1 MKKLLVLTLALIMA
15 LSMVNALAYTPG
27 TYTGVG
33 NGRNG
38 IVKVEVTFDENAATA
53 AEVVES
59 SESAG
64 ISDAPIAT
72 LPGEFVAKQ
81 SLNLDAVTGATL
93 TSNAI
98 LEALA
103 DAVQQAGGDVDA
115 LRAVDAS
122 EEGAE
127 ATEQTMDADI
137 VVVGAGGAGLSAAVS
152 AESKGAKVI
161 VVEKTVSVGGNTLR
175 AGGWF
180 NCADPERQ
188 KELEMSDAQRKTVE
202 DMLAKEPHDDKMAEL
217 QAELAEQWK
226 AYQDAGSV
234 GLFDSTVFHALQ
246 TYDGGDYL
254 GNLELIKEFAD
265 QAPVTLEWLESLGVD
280 VNPTVTMCVGALWQ
294 RSHSVVDNTNIGYG
308 YIHALDETAK
318 AKENIT
324 FLFETAATELITD
337 DTGRVTGVKAVGNDG
352 TSYTLNAAKGVIL
365 ATGGFGGDLEKVRE
379 IRPDI
384 PESIRTTSIS
394 ACTGDGIWMA
404 QAVGADTVDLDQIQ
418 LYPLASAVD
427 GSTGYA
433 MVGPTTAMYVN
444 PKGERYVN
452 ENERRDVLAKAA
464 FDQGGV
470 IYCISDS
477 TAANNT
483 RDINVVE
490 YAVAKGDAY
499 KADTLEGLAEQ
510 LGMDPAVF
518 VDTVNK
524 FNSYVDN
531 ESDPDF
537 GRTIYGPNLKVE
549 TAPFYASPRSPSVH
563 HTMGGL
569 KIDGSAHVI
578 STEGE
583 IIPGL
588 FAAGETTGGLHGSN
602 RLGGNAI
609 ADCLT
614 FGRIAG
620 EAAMAE

>member
-1 MKKLLVLTLALIMA
+1 M
-15 LSMVNALAYTPG
+15 G
-27 TYTGVG
+27 TYF
-33 NGRNG
+33 
-38 IVKVEVTFDENAATA
+38 EH
-53 AEVVES
+53 
-59 SESAG
+59 
-64 ISDAPIAT
+64 
-72 LPGEFVAKQ
+72 
-81 SLNLDAVTGATL
+81 
-93 TSNAI
+93 
-98 LEALA
+98 
-103 DAVQQAGGDVDA
+103 
-115 LRAVDAS
+115 S
-122 EEGAE
+122 EERMWKRGMRPYSVPFIYEETDFDGAM
-127 ATEQTMDADI
+127 AIIHQTKRFGI
-137 VVVGAGGAGLSAAVS
+137 CPL
-152 AESKGAKVI
+152 
-161 VVEKTVSVGGNTLR
+161 
-175 AGGWF
+175 
-180 NCADPERQ
+180 
-188 KELEMSDAQRKTVE
+188 LETVE

-265 QAPVTLEWLESLGVD
+265 QAPVTLGWLESLGVD

>member
-1 MKKLLVLTLALIMA
+1 MKKVFAVIAALAMLLCSTG
-15 LSMVNALAYTPG
+15 ALAYEAG

-38 IVKVEVTFDENAATA
+38 VVKIEVTFDADAATS

-64 ISDAPIAT
+64 IGELAT
-72 LPGEFVAKQ
+72 DKLPGEFVEKQ

-93 TSNAI
+93 TSNAV

-103 DAVQQAGGDVDA
+103 DAVQQAGGDVEA
-115 LRAVDAS
+115 LRAVEADTNAKDA
-122 EEGAE
+122 A
-127 ATEQTMDADI
+127 EQTLDADI

-152 AESKGAKVI
+152 AEAGGAKVI
-161 VVEKTVSVGGNTLR
+161 VIEKTSAVGGNTIR
-175 AGGWF
+175 SGGWF
-180 NCADPERQ
+180 NAADPDRQ
-188 KELEMSDAQRKTVE
+188 KNIEMSDAQRKTVE

-217 QAELAEQWK
+217 QAELSAEWE
-226 AYQDAGSV
+226 AYNAQGE
-234 GLFDSTVFHALQ
+234 GYLFDSPVFHALQ

-254 GNLELIKEFAD
+254 GNIDLIEEFAV
-265 QAPVTLEWLESLGVD
+265 QAPITLAWLESLGMD
-280 VNPTVTMCVGALWQ
+280 TNPTVTMCVGALWQ
-294 RSHSVVDNTNIGYG
+294 RSHSVVGNTNIGYG
-308 YIHALDETAK
+308 YIHTLDEVAK
-318 AKENIT
+318 GKEDIRFIFDT
-324 FLFETAATELITD
+324 TVTELVQD
-337 DTGRVTGVKAVGNDG
+337 DTGRVTGVKATGADG
-352 TSYTLNAAKGVIL
+352 TGYTVNAAKGVIL
-365 ATGGFGGDLEKVRE
+365 ATGGFGGDLAKVQE

-404 QAVGADTVDLDQIQ
+404 QAVGADIVDLDQIQ

-433 MVGPTTAMYVN
+433 MVGPTTAMFVN

-452 ENERRDVLAKAA
+452 ENERRDVLAAAA
-464 FDQGGV
+464 FAQGGV

-518 VDTVNK
+518 VDTVTK

-537 GRTIYGPNLKVE
+537 GRTIYGANLKVE
-549 TAPFYASPRSPSVH
+549 TPPFYASPRSPSVH

-569 KIDGSAHVI
+569 KIDGGAHVI
-578 STEGE
+578 STDGS

-588 FAAGETTGGLHGSN
+588 YAAGETTGGLHGSN
-602 RLGGNAI
+602 RLGGNAV
-609 ADCLT
+609 ADALT
-614 FGRIAG
+614 FGRV
-620 EAAMAE
+620 AASSALAD